1 MLSTIISL
9 NLGFRQT
16 RAALDTGFAYLA
28 MGTNQ
33 RVLGICL
40 ILGFKSKIK

>member
-9 NLGFRQT
+9 NLGLT